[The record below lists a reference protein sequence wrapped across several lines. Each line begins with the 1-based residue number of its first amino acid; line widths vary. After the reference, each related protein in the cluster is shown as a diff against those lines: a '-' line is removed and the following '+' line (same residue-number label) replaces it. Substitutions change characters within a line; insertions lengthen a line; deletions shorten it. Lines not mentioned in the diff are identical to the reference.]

1 MKVLGFEFSVK
12 KNKISAIQEKT
23 RTNTNPAILNIVSS
37 FKDNSRKD
45 IKKWRDALA
54 MASHPKEPKLNL
66 YYDLLDDLLT
76 DGHLQS
82 QIQTRKMA
90 TLNTE
95 FEIYNRKTGKVNEE
109 LTGLINNQWF
119 YELLEIT
126 LDKIIFGHTLVEFK
140 EFSGDK
146 VKLSVIPRRNVV
158 PPFKRIYPDLSKR
171 EFIQYDDESFKP
183 WLLALGNDTDLGI
196 INNIIPN
203 LIWLRNVFQSWAEFC
218 EKFGL
223 PLITATTSTGDNAT
237 IERVHQMLLELA
249 EASVGT
255 FPYGT
260 EIKFNEANRTDA
272 FRVYKEFIQSNAEV
286 VSKLLVGS
294 STLSE
299 QAGNRSQTE
308 VHERTLDGK
317 IAMADKRMIAFVV
330 NDQLFELLILQGYKI
345 TPDDM
350 FRFKTAQQE
359 VDIAQLWT
367 ITSGIMNN
375 GYTIDTNW
383 LSQTFNIPLTLK
395 EVSAPTNKI
404 DTSAQVKKKS
414 QPVAYSVAN
423 KCGCEPLAL
432 GKSISTLLDALCKEL
447 ALSLW
452 YGKETK
458 GILGRMIQAEG
469 LELLQGLRNDFKT
482 INPYT
487 GADVLALQMM
497 EYNIFMFATSKAEK
511 RMASMTELLINK
523 DKKELRDYQQ
533 FELLCMQETENLNR
547 SHLRTEYNLS
557 VAVGQNS
564 ASYYR
569 FMEEKDTVTSYV
581 QYQTV
586 GDDKVRSSH
595 EVLNG
600 KIFNL
605 SDKEAMD
612 LFPPNGFGCRCEMLQ
627 YIGETK
633 GVVTKGADAKRL
645 LELTD
650 SKFKG
655 SSFEVNRGDLKQVFT
670 KKEFYV
676 DAKGLPEKINDMT
689 FDKYNLKLYQ
699 DFKDSLKAIE
709 LDGTITPK
717 NVKELFKKEKDTNYM
732 GFSDYLDRKMILSEK
747 DFDRHTQGYY
757 TGKDELRHQLF
768 PHIQKVISN
777 PDEHWYFDYKNN
789 GQKFQSRYIKFY
801 KDRTIVVD
809 CDVDSKTKALKI
821 NTWYTM
827 KQADHFVRKGLLV
840 ERKNL

>member
-12 KNKISAIQEKT
+12 KNKVSAIQEKT

-45 IKKWRDALA
+45 IQKWRDALA
-54 MASHPKEPKLNL
+54 MANHPKEPKLNL

-82 QIQTRKMA
+82 QIQMRKMA

-119 YELLEIT
+119 YEFLEMT

-158 PPFKRIYPDLSKR
+158 PAFKRIYPDLSKR
-171 EFIQYDDESFKP
+171 EFILYDNESFKP
-183 WLLALGNDTDLGI
+183 WLLALGNDSDLGI

-255 FPYGT
+255 FPHGT

-294 STLSE
+294 STLSD

-345 TPDDM
+345 TPDDV

-367 ITSGIMNN
+367 ITSGMMNN
-375 GYTIDTNW
+375 GYNIDTNW

-395 EVSAPTNKI
+395 EASVPTNKL
-404 DTSAQVKKKS
+404 DTSAQVKK
-414 QPVAYSVAN
+414 
-423 KCGCEPLAL
+423 
-432 GKSISTLLDALCKEL
+432 
-447 ALSLW
+447 
-452 YGKETK
+452 
-458 GILGRMIQAEG
+458 
-469 LELLQGLRNDFKT
+469 
-482 INPYT
+482 NP
-487 GADVLALQMM
+487 
-497 EYNIFMFATSKAEK
+497 
-511 RMASMTELLINK
+511 
-523 DKKELRDYQQ
+523 
-533 FELLCMQETENLNR
+533 
-547 SHLRTEYNLS
+547 
-557 VAVGQNS
+557 
-564 ASYYR
+564 
-569 FMEEKDTVTSYV
+569 
-581 QYQTV
+581 
-586 GDDKVRSSH
+586 
-595 EVLNG
+595 
-600 KIFNL
+600 
-605 SDKEAMD
+605 
-612 LFPPNGFGCRCEMLQ
+612 
-627 YIGETK
+627 
-633 GVVTKGADAKRL
+633 
-645 LELTD
+645 
-650 SKFKG
+650 
-655 SSFEVNRGDLKQVFT
+655 
-670 KKEFYV
+670 
-676 DAKGLPEKINDMT
+676 
-689 FDKYNLKLYQ
+689 
-699 DFKDSLKAIE
+699 
-709 LDGTITPK
+709 
-717 NVKELFKKEKDTNYM
+717 
-732 GFSDYLDRKMILSEK
+732 
-747 DFDRHTQGYY
+747 
-757 TGKDELRHQLF
+757 
-768 PHIQKVISN
+768 N
-777 PDEHWYFDYKNN
+777 P
-789 GQKFQSRYIKFY
+789 
-801 KDRTIVVD
+801 
-809 CDVDSKTKALKI
+809 
-821 NTWYTM
+821 
-827 KQADHFVRKGLLV
+827 
-840 ERKNL
+840 

>member
-1 MKVLGFEFSVK
+1 MKVLGFEFSIK
-12 KNKISAIQEKT
+12 KSPVSAIQEKT

-45 IKKWRDALA
+45 IQKWRDALA
-54 MASHPKEPKLNL
+54 MANHPKEPKLNL
-66 YYDLLDDLLT
+66 YYDLVDDLLT

-82 QIQTRKMA
+82 QIQMRKMA

-95 FEIYNRKTGKVNEE
+95 FEVYNRKTGKTNEE
-109 LTGLINNQWF
+109 LTSLINNQWF
-119 YELLEIT
+119 YEFLEIT

-146 VKLSVIPRRNVV
+146 VNLSVIPRRNVV
-158 PPFKRIYPDLSKR
+158 PAFKRIYPDLSKR
-171 EFIQYDDESFKP
+171 EFLQYDNENFKP
-183 WLLALGNDTDLGI
+183 WLLPLGNGNDLGI

-223 PLITATTSTGDNAT
+223 PLITATSSASDNTT

-255 FPYGT
+255 FPHGT

-294 STLSE
+294 STLSD

-317 IAMADKRMIAFVV
+317 IAMADKRMIAFAI
-330 NDQLFELLILQGYKI
+330 NDQLFDLLILQGYKI
-345 TPDDM
+345 TPDDV

-359 VDIAQLWT
+359 VDISQLWT
-367 ITSGIMNN
+367 ITSGMINN
-375 GYTIDTNW
+375 GFTIDTNW
-383 LSQTFNIPLTLK
+383 LSQTFNIPLTLEK
-395 EVSAPTNKI
+395 QKTPKLDAT
-404 DTSAQVKKKS
+404 AQVKKKS

-432 GKSISTLLDALCKEL
+432 GKSISSLLDSLCKEL
-447 ALSLW
+447 ALAVW
-452 YGKETK
+452 NNQETK

-469 LELLQGLRNDFKT
+469 LELLQGLRSNFKT

-511 RMASMTELLINK
+511 RMASMSQLLIDKN
-523 DKKELRDYQQ
+523 KKELRSYQQ
-533 FELLCMQETENLNR
+533 FELLCLQESENLNR
-547 SHLRTEYNLS
+547 NHLRTEYNLS

-569 FMEEKDTVTSYV
+569 FMNEKDTVTSYV
-581 QYQTV
+581 QYQTI
-586 GDDKVRSSH
+586 GDDKVRSAH

-627 YIGETK
+627 YIGETE
-633 GVVTKGADAKRL
+633 GVVTKGAEAKRL

-655 SSFEVNRGDLKQVFT
+655 SAFDINRGDLKQVFT

-689 FDKYNLKLYQ
+689 FDKYQLKLYEE
-699 DFKDSLKAIE
+699 FKDSLNSVQ
-709 LDGTITPK
+709 LDQTITPK
-717 NVKELFKKEKDTNYM
+717 NVKELFRKDKESDYM
-732 GFSDYLDRKMILSEK
+732 GFSDYLDRKLILSEK
-747 DFDRHTQGYY
+747 DFDRHVQGYY

-768 PHIQKVISN
+768 PHIQEVLSN

-801 KDRTIVVD
+801 KDRAIVVD
-809 CDVDSKTKALKI
+809 CDIDPKTKSLKI
-821 NTWYTM
+821 NTWYNM